1 MKIQIR
7 RGVFETNSSSVHTL
21 SISKDKDILSKVK
34 NISEIVFEQDST
46 FYSHSNNDVQI
57 KINEIMEYVLSD
69 NDLSKFINSTNKIKR
84 CLDSV
89 GISCKFNLNE
99 NTDYYCY
106 CENRDVFD
114 ELFDEDDETF
124 TFLFLNFLFNDLSY
138 TDIFDRDIFDI
149 KINLDSSLKNYV
161 SY

>member
-1 MKIQIR
+1 
-7 RGVFETNSSSVHTL
+7 
-21 SISKDKDILSKVK
+21 
-34 NISEIVFEQDST
+34 
-46 FYSHSNNDVQI
+46 
-57 KINEIMEYVLSD
+57 MEYVISD
-69 NDLSKFINSTNKIKR
+69 NDLSKFINSKNKIER
-84 CLDSV
+84 CLNSV

-149 KINLDSSLKNYV
+149 KVNLDSSLKNYV
-161 SY
+161 SD